1 MRPRRGLSPR
11 RHALSPEPHGERP
24 RSRSRR
30 TATRYRPARRH
41 ARTVRV
47 PGSVRALRRGT
58 QRACRFRAPSLAHRG
73 GPCRR
78 EDGCV
83 GGRPSRRPRI
93 RGRSRARLLARPCI
107 DARGAA
113 LRLRP
118 HRGRLRR
125 AAARGPRRVHP
136 CRARR
141 HRSARHPRAPRPPRA
156 RDLHLPLVFG
166 QRRGL
171 EPPARARVPRLG
183 QRVHARD
190 QARARLRAPT
200 AGRRTALG
208 DGCARMARCSL
219 LAEIRSTS
227 TQTLAPALAE
237 TSVRLLRL

>member
-11 RHALSPEPHGERP
+11 RHALPPEPHGERP

-107 DARGAA
+107 D
-113 LRLRP
+113 
-118 HRGRLRR
+118 
-125 AAARGPRRVHP
+125 ARGPRRVHP

-219 LAEIRSTS
+219 LAEIRGTS